1 MMSAGIFSQVRLLH
15 RRRDA
20 LRCTIHEGDK
30 IMSFTTTRRAALVG
44 TASLFAIGGRAM
56 AQAAPITFGALPPL
70 TGAGGPYGPAML
82 RAIQGVVAEANEAG
96 GVRGR
101 PIRLVFED
109 DQTNPDAGVRGAR
122 KLIDVDRVQALMG
135 TWASSV
141 TTGVAPLCWEN
152 RVPLFTVSG
161 ADSITLLPHQ
171 GYIFRTQPNSR
182 LQIATGA
189 DYLIRQGARR
199 VFHLAAQ
206 SPFAQ
211 SSQDTLV
218 EKFRAAG
225 GQVAGY
231 IVYERDK
238 TAFRSEV
245 DQLLRARPDTVFLNG
260 YLPDVTILLREL
272 FRAGFEGRRFTPA
285 YAVNANTFATL
296 PNEVTNGV
304 ITWQPSPDIESGAFR
319 RLQTRFGN
327 VEVDPYSAQTNDHAS
342 LAILAAAQ
350 ALAGGAVPDAQL
362 GTAIRDNVRRI
373 SQGSGESVSSVAA
386 GLAAINAGRAVNFD
400 GASGPVSFDE
410 RGDIQGTKFR
420 YEQADGGRFRLLE
433 LI

>member
-1 MMSAGIFSQVRLLH
+1 MTSLNI
-15 RRRDA
+15 
-20 LRCTIHEGDK
+20 
-30 IMSFTTTRRAALVG
+30 TRRAALLGVG
-44 TASLFAIGGRAM
+44 AAVSSFAIGGRAF
-56 AQAAPITFGALPPL
+56 AQGEPIRFGALPPL

-82 RAIQGVVAEANEAG
+82 RAIQQVVEEANAAG

-101 PIRLVFED
+101 PIRLFFED

-141 TTGVAPLCWEN
+141 TTAVAPLCWEN

-161 ADSITLLPHQ
+161 ADSITQLPHQ
-171 GYIFRTQPNSR
+171 GHIFRTQPNSG
-182 LQIATGA
+182 LQIRTGS
-189 DYLIRQGARR
+189 DWLIAKGARR
-199 VFHLAAQ
+199 VFHMAAQ

-211 SSQDTLV
+211 SSQDVML

-225 GQVAGY
+225 GAVTGY

-245 DQLLRARPDTVFLNG
+245 DQIIRSRSDTVVLNG

-272 FRAGFEGRRFTPA
+272 FRAGFDGRRFTFA
-285 YAVNANTFATL
+285 YAANQNTFQAL
-296 PNEVTNGV
+296 PNEVTNGL
-304 ITWQPSPDIESGAFR
+304 ITFQPSPDVGSGAFR

-327 VEVDPYSAQTNDHAS
+327 VEVDPYSAQTHDHAT

-350 ALAGGAVPDAQL
+350 AGDTPPATLGA
-362 GTAIRDNVRRI
+362 AIRDNVRRI
-373 SQGSGESVSSVAA
+373 SQGNGETVDNVTD
-386 GLAAINAGRAVNFD
+386 GLRAITAGRAVNFD

-420 YEQADGGRFRLLE
+420 FEVAENGRFRLLE
-433 LI
+433 LL

>member
-1 MMSAGIFSQVRLLH
+1 MS
-15 RRRDA
+15 
-20 LRCTIHEGDK
+20 
-30 IMSFTTTRRAALVG
+30 SFTIGRRSALLGAAG
-44 TASLFAIGGRAM
+44 MASTFAIGGKAFG
-56 AQAAPITFGALPPL
+56 QGAPVVFGALPPL

-82 RAIQGVVAEANEAG
+82 RAIQTVVDEANAAG
-96 GVRGR
+96 GIPSRQGGRQVRV
-101 PIRLVFED
+101 IAED

-122 KLIDVDRVQALMG
+122 KLIDVDRVTALMG

-141 TTGVAPLCWEN
+141 TTAVAPLCWEN
-152 RVPLFTVSG
+152 RLPLFTVSG

-171 GYIFRTQPNSR
+171 GFIFRTQPNSR

-189 DYLIRQGARR
+189 DFLIAQGARR
-199 VFHLAAQ
+199 IFHLAAQ

-211 SSQDTLV
+211 SSQDVLT
-218 EKFRAAG
+218 ERFRAAG
-225 GQVAGY
+225 GSVAGY

-245 DQLLRARPDTVFLNG
+245 DQIMRARVDTVFLNG

-285 YAVNANTFATL
+285 YAVNQNSFQTL

-327 VEVDPYSAQTNDHAS
+327 VEVDPYSAQTTDHAA
-342 LAILAAAQ
+342 LAILAAA
-350 ALAGGAVPDAQL
+350 AAGEATGI
-362 GTAIRDNVRRI
+362 AIRDNVRRI
-373 SQGSGESVSSVAA
+373 AA
-386 GLAAINAGRAVNFD
+386 GEGEKVDNVTDGLRLLSAGRPINYE
-400 GASGPVSFDE
+400 GASGPVDCDE
-410 RGDIQGTKFR
+410 RGDIRGTKFR
-420 YEQADGGRFRLLE
+420 YERAEGGRFVLMALT
-433 LI
+433 

>member
-1 MMSAGIFSQVRLLH
+1 MTKFQV
-15 RRRDA
+15 
-20 LRCTIHEGDK
+20 
-30 IMSFTTTRRAALVG
+30 TRRTALGAA
-44 TASLFAIGGRAM
+44 ASFAIGGRAF
-56 AQAAPITFGALPPL
+56 AQTTPITFGALPPL

-82 RAIQGVVAEANEAG
+82 RAIQSVAEEANAAG

-101 PIRLVFED
+101 QIRIVFED

-182 LQIATGA
+182 LQIATA
-189 DYLIRQGARR
+189 CDWLIGKGARR

-211 SSQDTLV
+211 SSQDVMT

-225 GQVAGY
+225 GAVSGY

-245 DQLLRARPDTVFLNG
+245 DTIMRSRSDTIMLNG

-272 FRAGFEGRRFTPA
+272 FRAGFDGRRFTFA
-285 YAVNANTFATL
+285 YAANANTFQSL
-296 PNEVTNGV
+296 PNEVTNGLV
-304 ITWQPSPDIESGAFR
+304 TFQPSPDLNSGAFR
-319 RLQTRFGN
+319 RLRTRFGT
-327 VEVDPYSAQTNDHAS
+327 VEVDPYSAQTHDHATM
-342 LAILAAAQ
+342 AILAAAQ
-350 ALAGGAVPDAQL
+350 AAAVPDAQL

-373 SQGSGESVSSVAA
+373 SMGAGETVDNVTD
-386 GLAAINAGRAVNFD
+386 GLRAIAAGRAVNFD

-410 RGDIQGTKFR
+410 RGDIQGTRFR
-420 YEQADGGRFRLLE
+420 YEVAENGRFRLLE
-433 LI
+433 LV